1 MQPRKKRVS
10 GPEIKSLARPGLFV
24 TLNVISFLNTIWAI
38 VPFFCFWSRHLSQ
51 LEQRLTEMLSAPVEA
66 LGFEMLGVE
75 FVRAGKHST
84 LRVFIDHPDGITV
97 DHCADVSHQV
107 SAVLDVEDPIS
118 TEYNLEVSSPGMD
131 RPLFKEAHYEA
142 CLGEVVSVR
151 LRVPMDNRRNFKGQ
165 LLACE
170 AGNIKVNID
179 GQDFVLAIA
188 NIEKGNLVPSFE

>member
-1 MQPRKKRVS
+1 M
-10 GPEIKSLARPGLFV
+10 
-24 TLNVISFLNTIWAI
+24 
-38 VPFFCFWSRHLSQ
+38 SQ